1 MRQPSKLTETISA
14 AVAIRLLLL
23 FSGVKVINTISI
35 HPHSTDALSVDK
47 VILIQIK
54 FSLPTY
60 KDLCIT
66 KRGESVV
73 KYFGLHGCKDHE
85 ILQGSRNLGM
95 HLSK

>member
-23 FSGVKVINTISI
+23 FFV
-35 HPHSTDALSVDK
+35 
-47 VILIQIK
+47 
-54 FSLPTY
+54 
-60 KDLCIT
+60 DLCIT

-73 KYFGLHGCKDHE
+73 KYFGLHGCEDHE